1 MGAPIACRVFGV
13 KSWDLTNWYIL
24 ERVLASLVYF
34 FRYCFVTRLSDG
46 PAGHAAG
53 DFREFE
59 LKTTRVCSQVPAIYD
74 LSPTCAP
81 RVDKHIATMKKLFT
95 LLAFREARKKL
106 EFVLPVESRDH
117 DNFRAAKVLPR
128 RRRGYGRKLGAV
140 IL

>member
-1 MGAPIACRVFGV
+1 VI
-13 KSWDLTNWYIL
+13 
-24 ERVLASLVYF
+24 
-34 FRYCFVTRLSDG
+34 RLYDA
-46 PAGHAAG
+46 AGNVINMHGQAAG

-59 LKTTRVCSQVPAIYD
+59 LKTTRACSQVPAIYD
-74 LSPTCAP
+74 LSPICAP
-81 RVDKHIATMKKLFT
+81 RVDKHIATMKKPFT

-106 EFVLPVESRDH
+106 EFVLPVDSRDH